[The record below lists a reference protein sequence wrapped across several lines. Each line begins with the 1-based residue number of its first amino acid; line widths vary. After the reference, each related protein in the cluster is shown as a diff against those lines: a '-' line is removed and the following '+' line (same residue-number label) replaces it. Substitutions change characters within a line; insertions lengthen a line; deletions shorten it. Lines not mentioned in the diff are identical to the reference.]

1 MQIFLKLK
9 ILLPTIIN
17 ELVCIHPLH
26 NLRHAFNIYI
36 YIYVYIYIYFTLQ
49 HILKGCKYWQ
59 LLINKLLKL
68 KEKANKQDGTALI
81 HFRTY
86 FMFYFIGNCKFLG
99 KSILARQRY

>member
-36 YIYVYIYIYFTLQ
+36 YIYLCT
-49 HILKGCKYWQ
+49 
-59 LLINKLLKL
+59 
-68 KEKANKQDGTALI
+68 
-81 HFRTY
+81 
-86 FMFYFIGNCKFLG
+86 IGNEFEVLG
-99 KSILARQRY
+99 VLRNHLSVN